1 MVNSLH
7 SSLDGGIFT
16 GIKAIR
22 AASSASLCDFYGYS
36 CSYLSHHCV
45 FVYALFISPNA
56 SSFVSCS
63 RHSFYSL
70 SWHFSQGFISHFLF
84 QLLKF
89 LSPASWGPGRIE
101 KVIRILTG
109 WGRKPDVPR
118 AHFPLH
124 FCCDS
129 GVLRVLSFPRGP
141 PQPGSFPCEW
151 TCGFLLGAWESQSQ
165 GECWNLGFCHTSK
178 TPGPPPNAHKLCIQ
192 TVEPAGNLLNLVIWK

>member
-1 MVNSLH
+1 MIHVVKWFSKKDHPYLYTHPRCSQAKRSPYLLNMVNSLH

-63 RHSFYSL
+63 CHSFYSL

-89 LSPASWGPGRIE
+89 LSPASWGPGCIE

-124 FCCDS
+124 FCYDS
-129 GVLRVLSFPRGP
+129 GVL
-141 PQPGSFPCEW
+141 
-151 TCGFLLGAWESQSQ
+151 
-165 GECWNLGFCHTSK
+165 
-178 TPGPPPNAHKLCIQ
+178 
-192 TVEPAGNLLNLVIWK
+192 